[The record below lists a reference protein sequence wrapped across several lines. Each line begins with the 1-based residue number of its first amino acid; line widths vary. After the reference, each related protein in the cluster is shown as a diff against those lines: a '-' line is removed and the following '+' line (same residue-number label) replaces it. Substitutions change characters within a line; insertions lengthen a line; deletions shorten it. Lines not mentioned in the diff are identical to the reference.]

1 MKSWIDVGKGGYF
14 AADRIIALAKADSAP
29 IRRLIAAVGAGQL
42 VDLTFGRPCRAVA
55 ILDSGHVIMMPLAP
69 QVVLERI
76 NGVVVEQEG
85 CRANVTAPPIGSGA
99 MATTDE
105 TTDRSTDRS
114 TERANDEGVM
124 R

>member
-1 MKSWIDVGKGGYF
+1 MESWIDVGKGGYF

-55 ILDSGHVIMMPLAP
+55 ILDSGHVVTVPLAP
-69 QVVLERI
+69 QVLLERI
-76 NGVVVEQEG
+76 NGVTVEEERR
-85 CRANVTAPPIGSGA
+85 RANVTAPPIGSGA
-99 MATTDE
+99 MATTNE
-105 TTDRSTDRS
+105 TTDGS